1 MRRFA
6 RYLLL
11 AGALALLAACQPN
24 LKKPLVE
31 IRGLQPTALQQGRF
45 LLRLQLENPVRRGYR
60 IEGIEA
66 VIRLDP
72 QLHLRGETQ
81 TPLEIGKNAT
91 ELVELE
97 VQRTQL
103 SKILWT
109 AFINRPGDAMPY
121 TAEITVRV
129 QGGKV
134 WRQEIK
140 GQLYKVPGKPWHL
153 RG

>member
-6 RYLLL
+6 RLLL
-11 AGALALLAACQPN
+11 VAGMLALLAACQPN

-31 IRGLQPTALQQGRF
+31 IRGLQPLALQQGRF
-45 LLRLQLENPVRRGYR
+45 LLRLQLENPVKRGYR
-60 IEGIEA
+60 IERIQA
-66 VIRLDP
+66 LIRLDP

-109 AFINRPGDAMPY
+109 AFINRPGEAMPY
-121 TAEITVRV
+121 TAEITVQV
-129 QGGKV
+129 QGGKL
-134 WRQEIK
+134 WKQEIK